1 MLSVASS
8 LFGKSSTLSA
18 YTLHSAGPSPSSSS
32 TALPGIGPSSGRSSP
47 AVPGGPAHAKP
58 FNAGL
63 WKVLAATHK
72 TTGKDVSVWVFEK
85 KVLDGLRSGRDYVVE
100 QLKKEATALSRLRHP
115 DILHMVEPLE
125 ESRSEL
131 TFVTE
136 TVTATLGNLIAAAK
150 SGKGRSDDAGEV
162 DLDEVEIQKGT
173 LQIAKGLGFLHQQA
187 KSVHLNLNPD
197 AILINAK
204 GDWKLS
210 GLQYTTP
217 LQGTDGNPTRAQYPE
232 VDGRLPPQIQWKLD
246 YLAPEYAIDQQ
257 LSTAN
262 DLYSLGCVL
271 YAVHIGKAPFANRG
285 SLQSLR
291 ENADGGLT
299 RREYARGPRWERS
312 SNELKDLLPRLLTRN
327 ANGRISLASLATHPF
342 FSSLAISTL
351 NFLDPTTFASKPR
364 EEKATFLRGLV
375 RVLPTFSARLKK
387 GKILLSLLE
396 EMKDPYLLPFI
407 LPNVF
412 EISKSL
418 SKEEFATVLPKLQP
432 LFALKDP
439 PQNMLTLLENLTL
452 FEEKTSPQVFR
463 EAVMPLIYNSLESEH
478 LPVQERVLKAVPHLT
493 EILDYGTVQN
503 VLLVKV
509 AILFTRTRILSVKV
523 QTLECFRAMVATLD
537 ATTLTTKL
545 VPLLAKIK
553 TKEPAV
559 TMATLSVQEAMGQKV
574 SLEAIATLVL
584 PQLWA
589 MSMGP
594 LLNADQFSRFMQVI
608 KTLGARVEK
617 EHSQHLREV
626 RKMEEQTNA
635 FSNGTTDGTPFDFN
649 SVVGASGEVDFEALV
664 KGQGGASSSTAAASA
679 SLDPWGDDGWGDST
693 STPDL
698 ESSFP
703 GLNLSSAP
711 VAPASPPQSQSRAT
725 GGKLKARAIPSSS
738 FNASVFEA
746 TPQPQRLP
754 SFGATSPS
762 QPGRTPS
769 FGAPVQPQRLGSFGA
784 TSAPLSPSLAGP
796 AQPSSGP
803 NYNLSLQPQAPKPTS
818 PTYASFGAPLQPTRS
833 PPRQATQ
840 PSFAAPSFSALP
852 PPIAAQPSYGQPL
865 QPAATA
871 PAAARPPP
879 GWTSGL
885 MQPTAAPKPA
895 WGSGPASK
903 SDWGDFDPLK

>member
-18 YTLHSAGPSPSSSS
+18 YTLHNAGPSPSSSS
-32 TALPGIGPSSGRSSP
+32 TALPGIGT
-47 AVPGGPAHAKP
+47 PAHAKP

-63 WKVLAATHK
+63 WKVLSATHK

-85 KVLDGLRSGRDYVVE
+85 KVLDGLRSGREYVIE

-125 ESRSEL
+125 ETRAEL

-150 SGKGRSDDAGEV
+150 SGKGRSDDTGEV

-187 KSVHLNLNPD
+187 KSVHLNLSPD

-204 GDWKLS
+204 
-210 GLQYTTP
+210 YTTP

-232 VDGRLPPQIQWKLD
+232 VDGRLPPQVQWKLD
-246 YLAPEYAIDQQ
+246 YLAPEYAIEQQ

-271 YAVHIGKAPFANRG
+271 YAVHMGKPPFANRG

-291 ENADGGLT
+291 ENADGGLA
-299 RREYARGPRWERS
+299 RREYARGSRWDRS

-523 QTLECFRAMVATLD
+523 QTLECFRAMVSTLD

-594 LLNADQFSRFMQVI
+594 LLNADQFGRFMQVI

-649 SVVGASGEVDFEALV
+649 GVGASGEVDFEALV
-664 KGQGGASSSTAAASA
+664 KGQSGGSSTAAAASASA
-679 SLDPWGDDGWGDST
+679 SLDPWGDDGWGDS
-693 STPDL
+693 
-698 ESSFP
+698 
-703 GLNLSSAP
+703 LSVNSAP
-711 VAPASPPQSQSRAT
+711 APTASPPQSQSRAT

-738 FNASVFEA
+738 FNSSAFESA
-746 TPQPQRLP
+746 PQPQRLP
-754 SFGATSPS
+754 SFGATAPA
-762 QPGRTPS
+762 QPQRAPS
-769 FGAPVQPQRLGSFGA
+769 FGAAPVQPQRLGSFGA

-796 AQPSSGP
+796 TPPSSGP
-803 NYNLSLQPQAPKPTS
+803 NYNLSLQPQAPKPSS
-818 PTYASFGAPLQPTRS
+818 PTYASFGAPLQPARS
-833 PPRQATQ
+833 PPRPAAQ

-852 PPIAAQPSYGQPL
+852 PPIAAQPQSYGQP
-865 QPAATA
+865 
-871 PAAARPPP
+871 RPPP

-895 WGSGPASK
+895 WGSGQASK

>member
-32 TALPGIGPSSGRSSP
+32 TTLPGIGPSSGRSSP
-47 AVPGGPAHAKP
+47 GPGASAHAKP

-100 QLKKEATALSRLRHP
+100 QLKKEATSLSRLRHP

-150 SGKGRSDDAGEV
+150 SGKGRSDDTGEV

-217 LQGTDGNPTRAQYPE
+217 LLGTDGNPTRAQYPE
-232 VDGRLPPQIQWKLD
+232 VDGRLPPQVQWKLD

-271 YAVHIGKAPFANRG
+271 YAVHIGKPPFANRG

-291 ENADGGLT
+291 ENADGGLV
-299 RREYARGPRWERS
+299 RREFARGPRWERS

-327 ANGRISLASLATHPF
+327 ANGRVSLASLATHPF

-396 EMKDPYLLPFI
+396 EMKDPYLLAFI

-439 PQNMLTLLENLTL
+439 MQNMLTLLENLTL

-463 EAVMPLIYNSLESEH
+463 ESVMPLIYNSLESEH
-478 LPVQERVLKAVPHLT
+478 LSVQERVLKAVPHLT

-523 QTLECFRAMVATLD
+523 QTLDCFRSMVATLD

-594 LLNADQFSRFMQVI
+594 LLNADQFGRFMHVI

-635 FSNGTTDGTPFDFN
+635 FGNGTTDGASFDFN
-649 SVVGASGEVDFEALV
+649 GVGASGEVDFEALV
-664 KGQGGASSSTAAASA
+664 KGQASGGASSSAAAPA
-679 SLDPWGDDGWGDST
+679 SLDPWGDDGWGMDST
-693 STPDL
+693 ADL

-703 GLNLSSAP
+703 GLNLASAP
-711 VAPASPPQSQSRAT
+711 AAPASPPSRAT

-738 FNASVFEA
+738 FNASAFDA
-746 TPQPQRLP
+746 APQPQRLP
-754 SFGATSPS
+754 SFGATAPA
-762 QPGRTPS
+762 QPQRLPS
-769 FGAPVQPQRLGSFGA
+769 FGATAPAQPQRLPSFGA
-784 TSAPLSPSLAGP
+784 SSTSLSPSLASQP
-796 AQPSSGP
+796 SAPSSGP
-803 NYNLSLQPQAPKPTS
+803 NYNLSLQPQAPAPKA

-833 PPRQATQ
+833 PPSSAQAAFPAQ
-840 PSFAAPSFSALP
+840 PSFSAVP
-852 PPIAAQPSYGQPL
+852 PPIAPSYGQPL
-865 QPAATA
+865 QPVATA
-871 PAAARPPP
+871 APAARPPP
-879 GWTSGL
+879 GFTSGL

-895 WGSGPASK
+895 WGSGQASK